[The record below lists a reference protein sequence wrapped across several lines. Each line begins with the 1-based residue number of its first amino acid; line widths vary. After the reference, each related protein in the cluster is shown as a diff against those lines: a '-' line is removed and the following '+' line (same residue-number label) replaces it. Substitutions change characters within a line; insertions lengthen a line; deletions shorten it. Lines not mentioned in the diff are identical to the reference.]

1 MADEEPQDPRV
12 AGRKLQVANAKKED
26 SGRGLARMSR
36 QVMASLGLVQGD
48 VVEIEGK
55 RSTPARA
62 IVPRTPRRKS
72 ASYTSGSALYETV
85 LARASFTGTLSKSP
99 APAYPWRSSPP
110 RRSGSS

>member
-62 IVPRTPRRKS
+62 FR
-72 ASYTSGSALYETV
+72 
-85 LARASFTGTLSKSP
+85 
-99 APAYPWRSSPP
+99 
-110 RRSGSS
+110 